1 MSHETEFSYAVF
13 NWQGIEMAVSTEFKV
28 SEHRNDFLNR
38 SHMCQSEQDPIFILT
53 FRMAITNF
61 VRTQCNSIA
70 RNMTE
75 ENWSEPSP
83 KVRGFCFSGNE
94 PSNFVTSGI
103 TSEDDAC

>member
-1 MSHETEFSYAVF
+1 MF
-13 NWQGIEMAVSTEFKV
+13 
-28 SEHRNDFLNR
+28 R
-38 SHMCQSEQDPIFILT
+38 SEQDTIFILT
-53 FRMAITNF
+53 LRMVITKF

-70 RNMTE
+70 TNITE

-103 TSEDDAC
+103 TLQDDAC